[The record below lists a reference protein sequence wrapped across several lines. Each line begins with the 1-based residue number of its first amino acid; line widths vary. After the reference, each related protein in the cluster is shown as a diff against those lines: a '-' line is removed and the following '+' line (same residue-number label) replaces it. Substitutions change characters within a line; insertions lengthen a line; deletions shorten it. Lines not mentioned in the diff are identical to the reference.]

1 MAKKISPAPTA
12 TQITDRYLMGA
23 YRHYVFGAG
32 IQTSPPPTII
42 KAGSGLSL
50 ASSSSLPSPSSNKPS
65 MTSTQNIL
73 ERLRK
78 AARQQNLITITV
90 NGEKLEKALAVPL
103 PSDDT
108 NILILHNNK
117 RVDGGWQESDDQPFH
132 GYTVGYSVN
141 DYSDMSDLTVHKEKK
156 AQSKPVNVDECLKSV
171 ILPEDVKSDILAVL
185 KQSVKQDKIF
195 NEWGL
200 GETIAYGKGMT
211 FLFWGGPGT
220 GKTLTAKSIANGL
233 GKELIVMD
241 TGMTQSQEPGYAQR
255 IMTQMFEQATKK
267 KAVLLLDE
275 CDSFVASRT
284 HLGMILGSEVNH
296 LLTEIEKF
304 EGILILTTN
313 RIEDLDEAVERRI
326 SLIVEYKDP
335 SPEQRKAIFES
346 IIPKKMP
353 LSDCVD
359 LDTISLDYP
368 LTGGQIKNVV
378 LQAARLA
385 AADDADSVKYE
396 HFRAA
401 IKRILASR
409 GRMGSKQGLGFLSG
423 QGKVKVM

>member
-1 MAKKISPAPTA
+1 MAKRKIIVPSSPTA
-12 TQITDRYLMGA
+12 TYITGIDTSTGRV
-23 YRHYVFGAG
+23 VFGPM
-32 IQTSPPPTII
+32 PPSSLGSAPVIV
-42 KAGSGLSL
+42 KAGYGLSL
-50 ASSSSLPSPSSNKPS
+50 SSPSSNKPS
-65 MTSTQNIL
+65 MSSTQNIL
-73 ERLRK
+73 ERLKK
-78 AARQQNLITITV
+78 AALSKNLITLTV
-90 NGEKLEKALAVPL
+90 DGYKLGKATAAMIPG
-103 PSDDT
+103 DT
-108 NILILHNNK
+108 ESVLILHDNK
-117 RVDGGWQESDDQPFH
+117 SLNGGWSETDEQPFH
-132 GYTVGYSVN
+132 GYTVGYAVN
-141 DYSDMSDLTVHKEKK
+141 SYTNMSDLTVHKEKK
-156 AQSKPVNVDECLKSV
+156 AQPKPVNVDECLKSV
-171 ILPEDVKSDILAVL
+171 ILPDDVRSDILAVL

-211 FLFWGGPGT
+211 FLFWGKPGT

-241 TGMTQSQEPGYAQR
+241 TGMTQSQEPGYTQR
-255 IMTQMFEQATKK
+255 MMTQMFEQATKK
-267 KAVLLLDE
+267 NAVLLLDE

-284 HLGMILGSEVNH
+284 NLGMVLGSEVNH

-335 SPEQRKAIFES
+335 SPEQRKAIFET

-385 AADDADSVKYE
+385 AADDSASVRYE

-401 IKRILASR
+401 IKRVLASR

-423 QGKVKVM
+423 RGKTI